1 MKKVRSAE
9 MNKLSTMLKKF
20 GGGVQLLGPKQAY
33 EVRLSFLRTG
43 TVELYRAVFACKN
56 VPFQENNAVGGAV

>member
-1 MKKVRSAE
+1 MKKVWSAE
-9 MNKLSTMLKKF
+9 MNKLSTMLKKS

-43 TVELYRAVFACKN
+43 VAEYCCAVFACKN
-56 VPFQENNAVGGAV
+56 VLFSYKSTVGGAV

>member
-1 MKKVRSAE
+1 
-9 MNKLSTMLKKF
+9 MNKLSTMLKKS
-20 GGGVQLLGPKQAY
+20 GGVQLLGTKQAY

-43 TVELYRAVFACKN
+43 TVELYRAVFAYKN